1 MDKIYL
7 RHPEGPRFY
16 ERAEGSPAQLN
27 HSLSLLKHGHKASS
41 RRTRL
46 HFRLA
51 EPRDAEAVTALIN
64 VAFRHAEAFLIDR
77 DRIDIDSVRT
87 FLEKG
92 KFLLAED
99 GDPLV
104 GCAYVELRG
113 DRAYLGL
120 LSVDPTRQKAG
131 LGSQIMTACEEY
143 CAKIG
148 CRFMDLRIINVRE
161 ELPRFYR
168 RLGYI
173 ETGTE
178 PLTPGI
184 NPKIPCHFITMSKPL
199 A

>member
-1 MDKIYL
+1 
-7 RHPEGPRFY
+7 
-16 ERAEGSPAQLN
+16 
-27 HSLSLLKHGHKASS
+27 
-41 RRTRL
+41 L

-51 EPRDAEAVTALIN
+51 EPRDAERITALVN
-64 VAFRHAEAFLIDR
+64 VAFRNAEAFLIDR
-77 DRIDIDSVRT
+77 DRIDLASVQS

-99 GDPLV
+99 AGSLL
-104 GCAYVELRG
+104 GCAYIELRG
-113 DRAYLGL
+113 DRSYLGL
-120 LSVDPTRQKAG
+120 LSVDPTRQKSG
-131 LGSQIMTACEEY
+131 LGSQIMTACEQC
-143 CAKIG
+143 CAKLG

-168 RLGYI
+168 RLGYV

-199 A
+199 R